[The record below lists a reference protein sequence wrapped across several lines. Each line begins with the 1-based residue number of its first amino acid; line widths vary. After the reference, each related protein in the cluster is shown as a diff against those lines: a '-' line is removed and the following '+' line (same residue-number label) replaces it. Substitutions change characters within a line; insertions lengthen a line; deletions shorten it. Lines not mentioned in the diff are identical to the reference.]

1 MESQKVGILTFWDS
15 LENYGQILQAYALMT
30 VLRKMGL
37 EPFIVRYTREEETW
51 NRSLFL
57 RIREFIKY
65 GMNFR
70 KVLKRFLFETEKNPD
85 RKFDDFRSRHMTF
98 SDKTFPS
105 FESLVSGYPKAE
117 IYITGSD
124 QVWGLWGSE
133 NKKKIYLLEFL
144 PSDIRRIAYAA
155 SFGRNFIEKEEKAIF
170 RTALEKFQSI
180 SVREKTGIEICK
192 ELESNSD
199 IKWVVDP
206 TLLLTK
212 ESWIK
217 ILDLKPVHDDKRKT
231 AFVYLMNN
239 EYTISIGRRIIKYL
253 ESENYRIS
261 YVATDYKD
269 RNSNCNPTIEQ
280 WLSGIMSS
288 DIVVTSSFHGLV
300 FAMNFNV
307 PFISIAGRNHT
318 EGQNSRLWSLAEET
332 GTQERVI
339 NNFNENEISKLLKST
354 IDWDYVNC
362 TIANKRKASM
372 DFLSAAIS

>member
-1 MESQKVGILTFWDS
+1 MGSQKVGILTFWDS

-37 EPFIVRYTREEETW
+37 APFIVRYTREEETW

-70 KVLKRFLFETEKNPD
+70 IVLKRFLFKTEK
-85 RKFDDFRSRHMTF
+85 
-98 SDKTFPS
+98 
-105 FESLVSGYPKAE
+105 
-117 IYITGSD
+117 
-124 QVWGLWGSE
+124 
-133 NKKKIYLLEFL
+133 
-144 PSDIRRIAYAA
+144 AA

-180 SVREKTGIEICK
+180 SVREKSGIEICK
-192 ELESNSD
+192 ELELNSD

-217 ILDLKPVHDDKRKT
+217 ILDLKPVHDDKQKT

-339 NNFNENEISKLLKST
+339 DNFNENEISKLLKST